1 MLFRTHIAFSFL
13 IGLIFISVLNPVNQI
28 LFMILVLSGSAVP
41 DIDQPNSKIG
51 KNFKIIGW
59 LFRHRGIFHSVFM
72 ALLISSAL
80 YFFTGYFSAFLLGY
94 LSHLVTDSFTV
105 SGIAF
110 LYPLSNKKVR
120 GFIKTGSM
128 SENLMFSAFV
138 TGIIYTLIYI
148 L

>member
-1 MLFRTHIAFSFL
+1 MFRTHIIFSFL
-13 IGLIFISVLNPVNQI
+13 TGLIFINVLNPANQI
-28 LFMILVLSGSAVP
+28 LFMILVLFGSAVP
-41 DIDQPNSKIG
+41 DIDHPNSKIG

-59 LFRHRGIFHSVFM
+59 LFKHRGIFHSVFM

-94 LSHLVTDSFTV
+94 LSHLVADAMTI

-110 LYPLSNKKVR
+110 LYPLSRKKIR
-120 GFIKTGSM
+120 GFIKTGSL

-138 TGIIYTLIYI
+138 VGIIYTLIYI